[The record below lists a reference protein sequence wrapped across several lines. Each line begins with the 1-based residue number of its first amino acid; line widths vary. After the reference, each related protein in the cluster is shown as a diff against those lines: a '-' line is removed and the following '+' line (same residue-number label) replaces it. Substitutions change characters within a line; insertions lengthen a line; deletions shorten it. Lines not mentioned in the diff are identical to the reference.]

1 MKRKREIIIHHFWS
15 DSNIE
20 NECNGDRN
28 RTLSVEESIN
38 NPQKI
43 YTWKIQLTIA
53 NNFVS
58 SNDND

>member
-1 MKRKREIIIHHFWS
+1 MKRKREIIINHFWS
-15 DSNIE
+15 DSYIE
-20 NECNGDRN
+20 NESNGDRN
-28 RTLSVEESIN
+28 RTLSVEDSTN
-38 NPQKI
+38 NPQQN

>member
-1 MKRKREIIIHHFWS
+1 MTVILKTKATVIEIEHLKTVE
-15 DSNIE
+15 DS
-20 NECNGDRN
+20 
-28 RTLSVEESIN
+28 TN
-38 NPQKI
+38 NPQKN